1 MQLAGLRPS
10 EGRLQRRCG
19 NLDDPDNNVSWIL
32 QCSFL
37 RSADSAALADPRVRG
52 VVAVSPPLRLL
63 FDHGASRNMQARAVV
78 VGGSKDW
85 VVPFGPEALHPFQAV
100 DQIRG
105 HQLVLADGGT
115 HFNLRPGPDGDK
127 AVLRALMLTWVQRVF
142 EAGEA
147 ARPADGAPPLL
158 PAAGWGDPDRPL
170 IEATPARPAASPSA
184 QSFHRPAWRFTSGV
198 ALRP

>member
-1 MQLAGLRPS
+1 
-10 EGRLQRRCG
+10 
-19 NLDDPDNNVSWIL
+19 
-32 QCSFL
+32 
-37 RSADSAALADPRVRG
+37 VRG

-63 FDHGASRNMQARAVV
+63 FDHGASKGMHARAVV

-170 IEATPARPAASPSA
+170 IEATPARAIH
-184 QSFHRPAWRFTSGV
+184 QSRGGEAVKHRPSTSG
-198 ALRP
+198 ASSPQELRLSSGESRN